1 MGGQRSLG
9 LSFIP
14 LRLGYP
20 SLSVHTPLSFC
31 VHPHYCTRRP
41 VALLMQPMPPRIHRT
56 AAHKYSSAPSHPY
69 ARKIWPSREG
79 ITTAFSLAS
88 LASLFAFCH
97 LISRQ
102 TLHDSAITPPL
113 RSRLESCV
121 SRHPPLFPSS
131 LKRPTSYRHRR
142 PRLYADPDSHAVSA
156 SISRPRAGTQGDY
169 QGPRCLRQSRAK
181 YPSVTVQALF

>member
-41 VALLMQPMPPRIHRT
+41 VALLMQPMPPTIHRT

-79 ITTAFSLAS
+79 ITTAFLP
-88 LASLFAFCH
+88 
-97 LISRQ
+97 RK
-102 TLHDSAITPPL
+102 PRKPL
-113 RSRLESCV
+113 RL
-121 SRHPPLFPSS
+121 LPSH
-131 LKRPTSYRHRR
+131 LQ
-142 PRLYADPDSHAVSA
+142 ADAP
-156 SISRPRAGTQGDY
+156 
-169 QGPRCLRQSRAK
+169 
-181 YPSVTVQALF
+181 